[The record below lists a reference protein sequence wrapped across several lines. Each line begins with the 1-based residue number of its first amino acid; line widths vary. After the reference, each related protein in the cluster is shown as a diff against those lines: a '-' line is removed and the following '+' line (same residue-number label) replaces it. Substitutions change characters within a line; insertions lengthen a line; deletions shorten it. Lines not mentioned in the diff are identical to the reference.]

1 MADLLTTLYN
11 LATLTFV
18 VTGTLNV
25 GLGLTLL
32 DVMRPLRNARLVI
45 MALLANFVIV
55 PIVALTIARI
65 IPLEPDHQIVVL
77 PVAVAFAKRGGGT
90 SPSVRDLGAD
100 A

>member
-55 PIVALTIARI
+55 PVVALLMRHGSAHYDERCLFANCAATIWFLDSPWSRI
-65 IPLEPDHQIVVL
+65 SASRCL
-77 PVAVAFAKRGGGT
+77 
-90 SPSVRDLGAD
+90 SC
-100 A
+100 